1 MPDFSPEARRSAI
14 WATDARKLAQGR
26 QVQVYLEKIG
36 EEVPEDISHIEAVQ
50 WGLRLQEPIA
60 RAVGDRL
67 NVQLKELDIEGTHIN
82 HPWMRSHFD
91 FVSADGKTLYEI
103 KNYNAANRGK
113 FGDDGSSDVPAAD
126 LAQCLHEAAVYGV
139 QDVRLCVLFGGQE
152 LCIYAI
158 DADTASQEAL
168 ILQEAALWAHIQ
180 RQQPPDSQVPEDLRK
195 IFNQDN
201 GSTVWAN
208 QDIAIACQHLKAL
221 KEQIKAAEAEQ
232 DRLEGQ
238 IQAAM
243 GNASILAYDEQILA
257 TWKAAKSSMK
267 FDSKRFQKEMPKVY
281 EQYQAEIPGSRRFL
295 IK

>member
-1 MPDFSPEARRSAI
+1 MPDFSPEARKSAI

-26 QVQVYLEKIG
+26 QVQVYLEKTG
-36 EEVPEDISHIEAVQ
+36 QEVPEDISHIEAVQ

-67 NVQLKELDIEGTHIN
+67 NVQLKELDIEGTHRD
-82 HPWMRSHFD
+82 HKWMRSHFD
-91 FVSADGKTLYEI
+91 FVSSDGKTLYEI

-152 LCIYAI
+152 LCIFPI
-158 DADTASQEAL
+158 EADTASQEAL

-195 IFNQDN
+195 IFRQDN

-208 QDIAIACQHLKAL
+208 QELVVSCQKLKTL
-221 KEQIKAAEAEQ
+221 KEQIKLAEAEQ

-238 IQAAM
+238 IQNAM

-257 TWKAAKSSMK
+257 TWKSAKASMK

>member
-1 MPDFSPEARRSAI
+1 MPDFSPEARKSAI

-113 FGDDGSSDVPAAD
+113 FGDDGSSDVPSAD

-195 IFNQDN
+195 IFRKDD

-208 QDIAIACQHLKAL
+208 QELAVACQHLKAL

-267 FDSKRFQKEMPKVY
+267 FDSKRFQREMPKVF

>member
-1 MPDFSPEARRSAI
+1 MPDFSPEARKSAI

-26 QVQVYLEKIG
+26 QVQVYLEKTGQEI
-36 EEVPEDISHIEAVQ
+36 PEDIGHIEAVQ

-103 KNYNAANRGK
+103 KNYNAGARSK

-152 LCIYAI
+152 LCIFPI
-158 DADTASQEAL
+158 EADTASQEAL

-195 IFNQDN
+195 IFKQDN
-201 GSTVWAN
+201 GSTLWAN
-208 QDIAIACQHLKAL
+208 QELAIACQKLKTL
-221 KEQIKAAEAEQ
+221 KEQIKLAEAEQ

-243 GNASILAYDEQILA
+243 GNASILAYDEQVLA
-257 TWKAAKSSMK
+257 TWKAAKASMK

-281 EQYQAEIPGSRRFL
+281 EQYQSEVPGSRRFL

>member
-1 MPDFSPEARRSAI
+1 MPDFSPEARKSAI
-14 WATDARKLAQGR
+14 WATDARKMAQGR

-36 EEVPEDISHIEAVQ
+36 QEIPEDIGHIEEVP

-91 FVSADGKTLYEI
+91 FVSEDGRTLYEI

-113 FGDDGSSDVPAAD
+113 FGDNGSSDVPAPD

-139 QDVRLCVLFGGQE
+139 QDIRLCVLFGGQE
-152 LCIYAI
+152 LCIFPI
-158 DADTASQEAL
+158 EADTASQEAL

-195 IFNQDN
+195 IFKQDN

-208 QDIAIACQHLKAL
+208 QELAVACQHLKAL
-221 KEQIKAAEAEQ
+221 KEQIKAAEAQQ

-243 GNASILAYDEQILA
+243 GNASILAYDEQVLA
-257 TWKAAKSSMK
+257 TWKAAKASMK
-267 FDSKRFQKEMPKVY
+267 FDSKRFQREMPKVF

>member
-1 MPDFSPEARRSAI
+1 MPDFSPEARKSAI

-36 EEVPEDISHIEAVQ
+36 QEIPEDIGHIEAVQ

-113 FGDDGSSDVPAAD
+113 FGDDGTSSVPAAD

-139 QDVRLCVLFGGQE
+139 MDVRLCVLFGGQE
-152 LCIYAI
+152 LCIFPI

-195 IFNQDN
+195 IFKQDN

-208 QDIAIACQHLKAL
+208 QDIAIACQNLKAL
-221 KEQIKAAEAEQ
+221 KEQIKAAEAQQ

-257 TWKAAKSSMK
+257 TWKAAKASMK
-267 FDSKRFQKEMPKVY
+267 FDSKRFQREMPKVF